1 MNLGMETGH
10 DLEVLLVID
19 ILPLGCDRG
28 ALGLALL
35 LLLPDLD
42 PLLGREVLPELGEG
56 VGPPAEALEERA
68 VEGVEDDVVVGPE
81 FPRPVGR
88 CQSGAGF
95 VWWW

>member
-1 MNLGMETGH
+1 MNLGMKTGH

-19 ILPLGCDRG
+19 ILPFGSDRG

-56 VGPPAEALEERA
+56 VGRPAEALEERA

-81 FPRPVGR
+81 FPPAGR